1 MNGIFE
7 KQGFDNGEINT
18 VYWFWKNNMITLDD
32 VNEFM
37 EYTHGDWR
45 KFIKLMDFEDKRI
58 INK

>member
-1 MNGIFE
+1 MNKYMNE
-7 KQGFDNGEINT
+7 DKEIDT
-18 VYWFWKNNMITLDD
+18 VYWFWKNNMVTLDD

-45 KFIKLMDFEDKRI
+45 KFIKHMDFEDKRI

>member
-1 MNGIFE
+1 MYNNMNE
-7 KQGFDNGEINT
+7 DKEIDT

-45 KFIKLMDFEDKRI
+45 KFIKQMDFEDKRI